1 MQQSEK
7 PSPTLT
13 GNNNLSTTDT
23 GHSIKLYVNYNL
35 EVYKFMQDSMCT
47 LFSTWKLGGSA
58 TVPMKRYHYVMSPQY
73 LHKEPSSKLSCI
85 LHLGYFRR
93 WTMSN
98 IFIWLTKHSKWILK
112 ELPVIT
118 FHPLRG
124 NHCTS
129 TLYYMALDTE
139 NYKRNSISWHYCNW
153 YAKKICN
160 ISAAKC
166 FSKHSSYY
174 PVLKFTHVK
183 RDLAQNGSG
192 VPQAMCN
199 KIQS

>member
-98 IFIWLTKHSKWILK
+98 IFI
-112 ELPVIT
+112 
-118 FHPLRG
+118 
-124 NHCTS
+124 
-129 TLYYMALDTE
+129 
-139 NYKRNSISWHYCNW
+139 
-153 YAKKICN
+153 
-160 ISAAKC
+160 
-166 FSKHSSYY
+166 
-174 PVLKFTHVK
+174 
-183 RDLAQNGSG
+183 
-192 VPQAMCN
+192 
-199 KIQS
+199 